1 MPQAKISMA
10 SSLSLLAMTAEGSRL
25 DALTACES
33 LFRIS
38 TEPRLSPDCRIALL
52 RHDRG
57 RSN

>member
-1 MPQAKISMA
+1 MA

-52 RHDRG
+52 RHDGG